1 MQGLLKVSRAI
12 DALNQ
17 RIGGIADWLIFLS
30 VLIAAGNATMRYLL
44 DYSTNGLL
52 EVQWYL
58 FGGAVFLGASY
69 TLKLNEHVR
78 VDIVYSPLPERAR
91 LIVDAVGLLVF
102 LIPAMAFFA
111 WLSWPVFA
119 RAFESGEMS
128 SNYGGLPQ
136 WPILLMLPLGFA
148 LLSLQGLSELIKRIA
163 ALRHEAYVD
172 THYEKP
178 LQ

>member
-78 VDIVYSPLPERAR
+78 VDIVYSHLPERAR

-111 WLSWPVFA
+111 
-119 RAFESGEMS
+119 
-128 SNYGGLPQ
+128 
-136 WPILLMLPLGFA
+136 
-148 LLSLQGLSELIKRIA
+148 
-163 ALRHEAYVD
+163 
-172 THYEKP
+172 
-178 LQ
+178 